1 MFKKGPINVLG
12 LMSGTSMDGTDLAI
26 CSFFQDANGWKFEL
40 LDAKTVEY
48 PTEWLETLNGLMHGS
63 ALDFAF
69 TNAALGR
76 YYGNLISEF
85 MAESQLKIDLIGSHG
100 HTIFHQPQLGF
111 TSQIGDGAQIAA
123 ITGIDTVCDFR
134 SKDVALGGQGAPLV
148 PVGDAFLFSDYTACL
163 NLGGIANI
171 SFSSEN
177 GRKAFDVC
185 PVNMALNKVALSQGL
200 AFDID
205 GKLAAKGE
213 VNLELLN
220 KLNTLAFY
228 SQSGPKSLGKEWF
241 DKEFLPLIGTTDSI
255 DENSA
260 CNLSRTLVEHIAMQ
274 LVATFERIDK
284 KGSVLVTGGGAFHQF
299 LISRIAALSEWQI
312 ILPSTK
318 IINYKEAII
327 FGFLATL
334 NYFDSIN
341 VFNSATGA
349 LRDSIGGAIYKGR

>member
-1 MFKKGPINVLG
+1 MLKIGPINVLG

-26 CSFFQDANGWKFEL
+26 CSFLQGANGWKFEL
-40 LDAKTVEY
+40 LDAKTFEY
-48 PTEWLETLNGLMHGS
+48 PTEWSQTLNGLMHGS
-63 ALDFAF
+63 AHDFAF
-69 TNAALGR
+69 ANAALGR
-76 YYGNLISEF
+76 YYGNLIREF
-85 MAESQLKIDLIGSHG
+85 IAESKLKVDLIGSHG

-123 ITGIDTVCDFR
+123 ITGIDTICDFR

-148 PVGDAFLFSDYTACL
+148 PVGDAFLFADYTACL

-171 SFSSEN
+171 SFNSEN
-177 GRKAFDVC
+177 GRKAFDIC
-185 PVNMALNKVALSQGL
+185 PVNMVLNKIALSQGL
-200 AFDID
+200 AFDMD

-213 VNLELLN
+213 VDLELLN
-220 KLNTLAFY
+220 KLNNLSFY
-228 SQSGPKSLGKEWF
+228 NQTGPKSLGKEWF
-241 DKEFLPLIGTTDSI
+241 DNEFFPVIGFTDSI

-260 CNLSRTLVEHIAMQ
+260 CNLSRTMVEHIAIQ
-274 LVATFERIDK
+274 LTKTFESIDK
-284 KGSVLVTGGGAFHQF
+284 KGSVLVTGGGAFHKF
-299 LISRIAALSEWQI
+299 LIDRIAARSEWQL

-318 IINYKEAII
+318 IINYKEAIV

-341 VFNSATGA
+341 IFNSATGA